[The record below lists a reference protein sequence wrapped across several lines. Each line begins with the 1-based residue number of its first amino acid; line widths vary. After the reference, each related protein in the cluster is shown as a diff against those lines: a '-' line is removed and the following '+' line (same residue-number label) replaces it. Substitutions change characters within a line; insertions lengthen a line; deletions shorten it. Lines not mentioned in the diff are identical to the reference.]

1 MLREVEAGAE
11 AGDALAFVAREHEVG
26 GELRHVLP
34 GHGEAQ
40 VERVGAGGLKGEGV
54 LHAVLYGD
62 VLVVVADERVVVF
75 HGVHEDL
82 QREVLAE
89 LGLDGAN
96 GLAGEARA
104 VLHAL
109 RAVLVFAGVDTPGQH
124 VLHELGGGGVQLDDV
139 EAGRLVACG
148 NLHHGVLQPLEVLN
162 GAGGHVGR
170 SCGEL
175 DAGIGALGVDALG
188 EWGEL
193 LADGG
198 HVLEQPSTGVAAL
211 LVDLDGDEL
220 ADGRLHEDERSTAL
234 GERLVVV
241 EEVRVEHAGLGALI
255 GAPGVRAGWA
265 LHDAV
270 AQRERANL
278 ERLEKRRE
286 IGGAAGE
293 VFHLRV
299 QARCG
304 FGGLCRGDTLSRGYG
319 CSRRGAGAQGG
330 GAYE

>member
-1 MLREVEAGAE
+1 M
-11 AGDALAFVAREHEVG
+11 
-26 GELRHVLP
+26 LP

-62 VLVVVADERVVVF
+62 VLVVVADERVVVL

-96 GLAGEARA
+96 GLAGEART

-124 VLHELGGGGVQLDDV
+124 VLHELGGGGVQLDNV

-148 NLHHGVLQPLEVLN
+148 NLHHGVLQPLEVLD

-170 SCGEL
+170 SRGEL

-188 EWGEL
+188 ERGEL

-198 HVLEQPSTGVAAL
+198 HVLEQPSAGVAAL

-220 ADGRLHEDERSTAL
+220 ADGRLHEDERRTAL

-241 EEVRVEHAGLGALI
+241 EEIRVEHAGLGALI

-293 VFHLRV
+293 VLYLRV

-304 FGGLCRGDTLSRGYG
+304 FGGLRRGDTLSRGYG
-319 CSRRGAGAQGG
+319 CSRRGASAQGG